1 MKRIFSVAV
10 LAMILSVL
18 TPAAHAWDLSDL
30 FGGGAKS
37 DSTSAGGGIGDVISG
52 IGNALGITSGKTE
65 VKDLVGVWNYVD
77 PAVTFKSD
85 NLLLKAGGA
94 AAASQVENK
103 LAPYYKTAGLTSL
116 KLTINEDSTFTFKLR
131 VTSLSGTI
139 SRDEESGNF
148 VFTFQALKKIKI
160 GSMEAYVIKKGDQM
174 SLTFDVSK
182 LITIIEKVGSVSGN
196 STIKGV
202 SALLNQ
208 YDGITAGFKLKRE

>member
-1 MKRIFSVAV
+1 MRRIFSVAV

-30 FGGGAKS
+30 FSGGAKS
-37 DSTSAGGGIGDVISG
+37 DSTSTGGGIGNVISG

-103 LAPYYKTAGLTSL
+103 LEPYYKTAGLTSL

-148 VFTFQALKKIKI
+148 VFTFQALKRIKI
-160 GSMEAYVIKKGDQM
+160 GSMETYVIKNGNQM

>member
-1 MKRIFSVAV
+1 MCIR
-10 LAMILSVL
+10 
-18 TPAAHAWDLSDL
+18 DR
-30 FGGGAKS
+30 
-37 DSTSAGGGIGDVISG
+37 
-52 IGNALGITSGKTE
+52 
-65 VKDLVGVWNYVD
+65 
-77 PAVTFKSD
+77 
-85 NLLLKAGGA
+85 
-94 AAASQVENK
+94 
-103 LAPYYKTAGLTSL
+103 TAGLTSL

-160 GSMEAYVIKKGDQM
+160 GSMEAYVIKNGNQM